1 MLGQEYK
8 VQGHLLCD
16 DAHLSPYEQYLNMLK
31 SERNEINVK
40 IPKILKTGMDNGS
53 EEAMFKIPTDK

>member
-16 DAHLSPYEQYLNMLK
+16 DGHLSPYEQYLQMLK
-31 SERNEINVK
+31 SERNEMKVK
-40 IPKILKTGMDNGS
+40 IPKILKMGMDNES
-53 EEAMFKIPTDK
+53 EQVKFKIPTDK